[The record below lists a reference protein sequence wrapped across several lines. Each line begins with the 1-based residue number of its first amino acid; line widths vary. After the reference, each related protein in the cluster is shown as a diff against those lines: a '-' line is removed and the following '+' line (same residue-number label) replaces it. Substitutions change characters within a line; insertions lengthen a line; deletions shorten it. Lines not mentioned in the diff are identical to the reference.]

1 MAVLL
6 PRKPTLICLVVLG
19 PICVV
24 DGIVKKDVLEILAM
38 LAVLIYA
45 TVSLVN
51 DRRKKLAGKN
61 YREGSNSISPPRKP

>member
-38 LAVLIYA
+38 LAVLI
-45 TVSLVN
+45 
-51 DRRKKLAGKN
+51 
-61 YREGSNSISPPRKP
+61 